1 MCLPVQ
7 PDPVVQLIGVN
18 AVVACDS
25 CNRCPTTQTDF
36 NQFPF
41 RRLIVGAFPIQ
52 APPYYQ
58 PPCQFFVSHDF
69 VPMTFLVGTIFTN
82 PVQFR
87 QTWFKGR
94 LRNTG
99 HTSMA
104 TLC

>member
-1 MCLPVQ
+1 
-7 PDPVVQLIGVN
+7 
-18 AVVACDS
+18 
-25 CNRCPTTQTDF
+25 
-36 NQFPF
+36 
-41 RRLIVGAFPIQ
+41 
-52 APPYYQ
+52 
-58 PPCQFFVSHDF
+58 